1 MTGMRKVEVMDI
13 LEARDARVEL
23 QNTFLEKYRVP
34 LVSFTLNIPGSIKY
48 DAAIERAF
56 RLGVERILH
65 RLGRVNA
72 VIMDAHEKIA
82 FTGCEQLW
90 AVDADAEILKREMT
104 LIEDMDELGRL
115 FDIDVLDTNGV
126 KLSRDSRGIERTC
139 LICGGPVRACARSR
153 AHTADELFA
162 RAHQVIDGYFLKA
175 DASRIAMVAQ
185 RALLTEAIVTPKP
198 GLVDR
203 ENSGAHTDM
212 DLFTFADSA
221 CVLRDYFEKCAGTG
235 LAAGDTEPDV
245 LFEKLRYHGLNAEE
259 QMLGMTHGVNT
270 HKGALFSLGILC
282 CAAGM
287 PGDIFENAARIAKAS
302 LVDFEKLS
310 SDTAST
316 AGEKQFISM
325 KLTGARGEAASGF
338 PTVRNIALPALRT
351 GLDEGM
357 SLNDAALSALIAL
370 MARVDDS
377 NVIKRG
383 GPFARE
389 TVKNAARPLTYPD
402 HAALRAINED
412 FTRLNLSPGGCAD
425 LLACALFVMWVQE
438 RDNA

>member
-1 MTGMRKVEVMDI
+1 
-13 LEARDARVEL
+13 
-23 QNTFLEKYRVP
+23 
-34 LVSFTLNIPGSIKY
+34 
-48 DAAIERAF
+48 
-56 RLGVERILH
+56 
-65 RLGRVNA
+65 
-72 VIMDAHEKIA
+72 MDAHEKIA

-175 DASRIAMVAQ
+175 DASRIAMAAQ

-287 PGDIFENAARIAKAS
+287 PGDIFENAARIAKSGTNLIIRTPVIPSFNDSADEIAAIARFAS
-302 LVDFEKLS
+302 SLPNVKEMHILPYHRIGQDKYAGLGREYTLS
-310 SDTAST
+310 HITPPT
-316 AGEKQFISM
+316 GEHM
-325 KLTGARGEAASGF
+325 EGL
-338 PTVRNIALPALRT
+338 LRVVNSY
-351 GLDEGM
+351 GLQGK
-357 SLNDAALSALIAL
+357 I
-370 MARVDDS
+370 
-377 NVIKRG
+377 G
-383 GPFARE
+383 G
-389 TVKNAARPLTYPD
+389 
-402 HAALRAINED
+402 
-412 FTRLNLSPGGCAD
+412 
-425 LLACALFVMWVQE
+425 
-438 RDNA
+438 